1 MEREEQTPLLN
12 EQFSRINDARSR
24 MMSII
29 PEVIDCVAGLSGFK
43 SKYPEA
49 LAVYNA
55 AKAEIAET
63 ETEAETLASDDWF
76 NRLGEEVVAGDEV
89 THLGVTY
96 QVIQPHTLS
105 ACWVPGQVPALYKVK
120 PAPGEEWPEFV
131 QPTGAHDAYNKG
143 DKVTYKGEH
152 YISLIDANVW
162 APDTYP
168 AGWEKQ

>member
-29 PEVIDCVAGLSGFK
+29 PEVIDYVAGLSGFK

-76 NRLGEEVVAGDEV
+76 NRLGEDVAEGDEV

-96 QVIQPHTLS
+96 EVIQPHTLS
-105 ACWVPGQVPALYKVK
+105 ACWIPGQVPALYKIK
-120 PAPGEEWPEFV
+120 ADPGEIKDWV
-131 QPTGAHDAYNKG
+131 QPQGDHDAYAKG
-143 DKVTYKGEH
+143 AVVKHNGDIWESEY
-152 YISLIDANVW
+152 DANVW
-162 APDTYP
+162 EPGVF
-168 AGWEKQ
+168 GWKKK